1 MFYTTVAMSMKAF
14 YVFEN
19 DGSCF
24 ELKHKCQKT
33 LKFNE
38 LREIFNQK
46 LDPVNIKKKII
57 QDYIRLYKGF
67 SIVNKHKNFYCLIAH
82 RDIISVYNIFTDAFV

>member
-1 MFYTTVAMSMKAF
+1 MSMKSF

-24 ELKHKCQKT
+24 ELKHKCNKT

-38 LREIFNQK
+38 FREIFHTK
-46 LDPVNIKKKII
+46 LDPINIKKKII
-57 QDYIRLYKGF
+57 QEYINLYRGF
-67 SIVNKHKNFYCLIAH
+67 SIINKHRNFYCLIAH
-82 RDIISVYNIFTDAFV
+82 RDTISVYSIFSD